1 MFTLA
6 FAGIETDSN
15 VFYGLTLVILIL
27 TIIQT
32 LIFYRCPHCGRLLY
46 TRSAPPLIVPI
57 AERSCFLLTGRTA
70 IRTGKPPQKRPVVH
84 SRKSST

>member
-46 TRSAPPLIVPI
+46 TRSAPPSYCPHCG
-57 AERSCFLLTGRTA
+57 EELL
-70 IRTGKPPQKRPVVH
+70 PPDRQDRHPDW
-84 SRKSST
+84 